1 MASFG
6 ASVQDET
13 SRPSLKSRQTLEALK
28 FVKALYTETM
38 TDEVFTWDASSNN
51 RLMLAGRG
59 SLALNAISITR
70 TGENQKIPIADKIWL
85 AKAAAG
91 PTRRLGL
98 AHLMSVYVIWKFA
111 ENIEAAK
118 RFLVD
123 YVGNFRQGF
132 LASQFYNFPCFPQTV
147 PDLKQLIANDAQ
159 ALPHDKYKVFE
170 DVSEWT
176 THVGYPGYANAAL
189 DEIFNSWTI
198 STMFAQAASGK
209 MTPEEALHQTDEK
222 VQRIFQHWRDRSKV

>member
-1 MASFG
+1 
-6 ASVQDET
+6 VQDET
-13 SRPSLKSRQTLEALK
+13 GRPCLKSRQTLEALK
-28 FVKALYTETM
+28 FVKALYDETM

-70 TGENQKIPIADKIWL
+70 TGESQKIPVANKIWL
-85 AKAAAG
+85 AKSAAG

-98 AHLMSVYVIWKFA
+98 THLNSIYVIWKFA

-132 LASQFYNFPCFPQTV
+132 LASQFYNFPCFPQMV
-147 PDLKQLIANDAQ
+147 PDLKQLITNDGQ
-159 ALPHDKYKVFE
+159 ALPRDKYKVLE

-176 THVGYPGYANAAL
+176 TNVGYPGYANAAE

-209 MTPEEALHQTDEK
+209 MTPEEALRQTDEK
-222 VQRIFQHWRDRSKV
+222 VQRIFQKWRDQNKV